1 MKDSTIKSNNVV
13 EKITSSSTPEELS
26 NFFLQD
32 KFKFSKEIVNN
43 IIKQEISGDIL
54 PSLEDPDFLSLGIKL
69 GPKKKIQKYLKE
81 NKANFPESKY
91 DVIIRSKSTKEEVK
105 DFFDKYLGFK
115 EDLDL
120 DGKDLLELDKD
131 DIENIGLVL
140 GKRKKLENYL
150 KYFKSIKQEEKEEKK
165 DEVNAGAKEEKKEE
179 KKEENEIIIDNNIN
193 NKDNKDGAK
202 KEEEPSKVEIIDE
215 KQLIENKYKPLNLE
229 SKYNIF
235 FMLSL
240 TTNFDKEIFSIEITN
255 GEKGEKCINYQ
266 FKIISDEETTALD
279 EEKRRIII
287 VQVPTEK
294 KIKKIVVKIV
304 KKEKI
309 IIKED
314 IIPDKKDENEII
326 EEKEKKEKNKEEE
339 EKKNEKKEE
348 EKKEKSKKEEKKE
361 ENKEEDEKE
370 KEKSKE
376 EKNEEEKKEESNEN
390 NEDDKKDKEEVK
402 SKEDENK
409 EKEKKEIKQQITEKI
424 IITEYI
430 STIIIN
436 NEFDNYFHFSNLTF
450 ENLTDNI
457 ILEEKLNSIFDKY
470 LSYFLHEYIIPKK
483 NFKKDIIQSLLYL
496 ISITTKGQETA
507 FSYNNLFFIFKSCLE
522 FKLKINNISAINL
535 IDEVINVEPKN
546 ILTSD
551 ELDDLYILIEDKDKE
566 KKEQAIKKF
575 ASFII
580 NFYSSNIEYKS
591 FIQDFIDSK
600 NNKYYIRD
608 IFTLLIQ
615 EDLKFAD
622 LGDLDNKIRLKKL
635 KENFIS
641 VANTKEE
648 INYIL
653 NKITPG
659 LIDNLKFISENINL
673 ICKILEQ
680 NAEKNKKEKKDKK
693 KEEFNYILNIP
704 GPEKEDDLK
713 QIGEILLKI
722 LNNMKNKKY
731 ALLNFNQ
738 IFNQLVDIYAN
749 ETLDEFYNLKSLI
762 NTLNNQLS
770 NITIENYY
778 TKIHQKGMNLIKME
792 EMNDAEEIIKFIYEK
807 DVFYQDEK
815 YVNSEFRDPLIF
827 SYIPIGNHYP
837 DYLHNINLLK
847 EKEVWKLFNKSNMNI
862 INAFHQV
869 FLDQVNDT
877 KDLVSLLDIFPN
889 EYIKKEFTVKI
900 SDKLREIIHTCFEG
914 NDFGNNYNLF
924 RIFERILILHEIN
937 RLDVLEQI
945 KFINENFDDRFTSN
959 YYIYLLQSEKVK
971 DIIKKVN
978 NYIINFFIE
987 QHKKGNAT
995 IDSLIF
1001 LLKVSPDESFRI
1013 ELLNQMDNFLL
1024 DERDFYQRDE
1034 TKKFKLFKFFNQNFQ
1049 DLIKKGGK
1057 NLKGKYLI
1065 KSVELKNKINKDLN
1079 DGNVPYITIE
1089 TLLQYEANFLDKIKV
1104 IVDFN
1109 NNEAKKLLNNIKS
1122 MVKKCLTKFDV
1133 FDKFIEYYSTFYRE
1147 SKRDFIQLIKNKLN
1161 QTKEQNLIKLVN
1173 LAVDKYIIDQNFSYN
1188 NCVKDNE
1195 NLKYKY
1201 SIFFM
1206 PIYREK
1212 YENEHLEKNEDEI
1225 FNGSIKALKDSF
1237 TQIIN
1242 QKETKEPFFEINY
1255 VEIILRVV
1263 QNNQYNNNILNKEI
1277 NFLANEL
1284 KDINKDNYIK
1294 NNLLPDI
1301 KLFSLRNI
1309 IENLISG
1316 MIYFIETFNKIKPI
1330 EISNFYNTLKSN
1342 YDIISKSSVTADEI
1356 LNSMKFLAKYEY
1368 DFSKGKTSLIEF
1380 YELILGKEEAITF
1393 LKELQDKNMD
1403 IKTFN
1408 EFIDEQEN
1416 SQLTT
1421 NDVDNLLDTFEFFK
1435 KLVENK
1441 NIISDIALIENF
1453 KKSCE
1458 KEKNIMI
1465 KMKEYLKC
1473 YGELIELNKIL
1484 VKNPEATA
1492 KKVEKILNSSEV
1504 EFYKNVNN
1512 NNLYTFKIVYIYQK
1526 DIKKTID
1533 VNELNELRY
1542 KIYMS
1547 GTGSNLLTEDKKN
1560 IKEES
1565 KEVLTNKYVG
1575 LIDNINQ
1582 LNNTLNSLIKSGYPF
1597 IKDFSLK
1604 IENSVA
1610 FDPKDK
1616 SKTLEKIIEEY
1627 KIENKN
1633 FKKIIKK
1640 GYETSP
1646 ILRLFYAYQFIQLHE
1661 QIMEYQN
1668 NEEDKFKEPNKKIKG
1683 LINYMLYNQIS
1694 EYDIKFEVK
1703 KKSDS
1708 ISNIHKYFE
1717 LLMKENDVKLDK
1729 IYSINQV
1736 LINADLTPGLYRS
1749 IKDTKESNYSDLTV
1763 DLINLYLNLTGNF
1776 PIVNTLLFCNEETKA
1791 EEVKA
1796 FLYRALYCEKP
1807 VLFVIANMEYLS
1819 LTDTQ
1824 NALRTLK
1831 KIYKLRNK
1839 DIKSYLV
1846 FIYEKADS
1854 GLSRDLEKLI
1864 SDKFILNIQYFKA
1877 AEKRNEKLDQI
1888 VVYSS
1893 AFSGYG
1899 KTTEIIYNVK
1909 EVNSGEYYYL
1919 PIGGT
1924 FNREYVIKNLKNL
1937 NFDTQNCKYIYLHLD
1952 LSDTEK
1958 DELMNEILFKLI
1970 ILRYL
1975 DSSEEIFYLGHDINI
1990 IIEIPQGFF
1999 DFKKKFKML
2008 NLFKQEYIDK
2018 LRPLRAERSTGK
2030 IWQSPIAIVGEVL
2043 KAYEEGSIGKKNI
2056 DLDSGYDSDDIEKYE
2071 EIINRYF
2078 NVENQN
2084 YYQKM
2089 NFIKILSL
2097 QFQNFFNSIY
2107 FDYNIAF
2114 YNGIPELIMKARIS
2128 VIKNFIAL
2136 TKVFTRSPYDQLLI
2150 KRQKD
2155 NIDIYNK
2162 YDHNAA
2168 IEKAITALENEKHEV
2183 FSFDD
2188 IKPSLVF
2195 FNMDQNSFSIISNA
2209 NKNDEEYK
2217 ELLDLWN
2224 SNNPDR
2230 LHKIPLTDYKNMS
2243 HEQFLDEIMKLF
2255 SLDGISKDRLREI
2268 CVKAGNYIFVSDNF
2282 IKIVRIL
2289 LNIQAKIPV
2298 ILMGETGVGKTKIFE
2313 MLSTLYGR
2321 GKLIWR
2327 KLEIHAGI
2335 TDEDI
2340 VEFIE
2345 TIIKEDNVK
2354 NDGKSMD
2361 DRELVWVFLDEINTC
2376 NSLGLITEIMCR
2388 HTYLGKKINDNFVFF
2403 GACNPY
2409 RVLNKK
2415 MRESGLVYYNT
2426 KEKSQL
2432 NNLVYSVNPLPHS
2445 LLNFVFDFGSL
2456 RREDE
2461 RKYIHNTIV
2470 SIIDSIKE
2478 NKVIG
2483 DINEQ
2488 EMNNLIQIIIDSIVE
2503 CHDFI
2508 RDKYDKSSVS
2518 MREIRRFGIFFEYF
2532 IKYFN
2537 NPSFSDYKKMF
2548 QSQNMTLYL
2557 CYYLRLNEKEYRK
2570 DLAQILDKYY
2580 DKSTFLT
2587 LPEYEIKKITKQM
2600 MIEKNKGIALN
2611 RALRENL
2618 FTCFTCIINNVPLII
2633 VGKPGTGKSLS
2644 FQILYNSMQGKYS
2657 ENNLF
2662 KDKGKLYRFYYQGS
2676 ETSTAEGI
2684 KQVFDKALASK
2695 NEKKEDDDDNNKII
2709 PLVFFDEMGLAER
2722 STNNPL
2728 KVIHFLLEKDAKD
2741 SVPFLGIS
2749 NWKLDAAKINRAL
2762 GLTITDYDIQD
2773 LEETAISIAE
2783 ALDEDLA
2790 HKYGDF
2796 FNTLART
2803 YYAYLQ
2809 YNQEKR
2815 TDNKY
2820 FHGNR
2825 DFYNLIKNAMRE
2837 LKNRRDEIDKNEKK
2851 HLTEVGILSL
2861 EINFGGLEDSALA
2874 IKKIFKE
2881 EFKHKFD
2888 ENVNIEDEIDILDI
2902 IKKNIMDENSR
2913 YLMLISEGNS
2923 SSDILNYL
2931 LNKLNRKYISLVGS
2945 KYKADIKSGR
2955 YSEEIL
2961 NKIKYIM
2968 ETDDILLMQD
2978 LDMVYPSLYDLFNQN
2993 FTIMGNKQYARIA
3006 FEYAKISSE
3015 VNRNFHVIVLVNN
3028 LQIQQL
3034 KLDPPFLNRFEKH
3047 IINYNMLLE
3056 KDDLDIITKIN
3067 DYIKLIAN
3075 FNNKENQLRLDLGK
3089 LLINCKPHDISGLV
3103 FKLKNKNPEIVK
3115 EKEKGIEQ
3123 YEEYITDY
3131 IFKKIVPTFC
3141 QDIIAS
3147 IVHSKIEKFNKY
3159 NEKVFNIYKTSKYN
3173 NFESYFQKAQ
3183 YQKNIIY
3190 TFSKMTETIFE
3201 EKKIYK
3207 NKFGEFSKQTAVIIE
3222 TIKSEAEIL
3231 LELKKLSSNN
3241 NKNILVIKFGENDLD
3256 KINTINH
3263 VINTAAQENK
3273 KLLNKNILF
3282 IVHKKRQMKADKK
3295 SAKNKNKSISNNKKE
3310 IIPDLIP
3317 FTNEEF
3323 NQIFIDNLKGNQT
3336 TDLFQVISQQNEN
3349 VAKDYLQSTK
3359 LIERKIYSVLN
3370 YIKFEVLNET
3380 QEINRN
3386 NYSGYLAQKIMENEK
3401 IKSYIYK
3408 SLEKQGNNM
3417 SAIINDIYTSDAIE
3431 VNDIDFFEVISSKM
3445 ANYLS
3450 SSLLKMIY
3458 QGLKNNILNQI
3469 IVGNNLEVFM
3479 KNEYLNN
3486 IILNYFTNTDFTIK
3500 LKQGINSNKIT
3511 IYNGLQIPQS
3521 KSNLDKI
3528 ITYVNETISQRFM
3541 DNENSLRKENE
3552 KGFEIFDEYKN
3563 KLEQFKSNILIEL
3576 DNIEFFRVIY
3586 NQNNEKIKKLLL
3598 EDYLKY
3604 YVIKLLGIKQ
3614 NTNYE
3619 TNENIYSILLLIL
3632 KIKFG
3637 EEGNYNN
3644 YTFINDKEE
3653 LAKII
3658 LFTQGYKNDILNLI
3672 DIILEP
3678 KIYFPVEKYIFKIL
3692 NKGQI
3697 IFDEHNQ
3704 NKRYIKKV
3712 NQLFYNI
3719 IESLIE
3725 SMLLYSV
3732 ELKKKDKNKFY
3743 DYFYTFIPAEASIQK
3758 LNMKYNINSKQI
3770 FNLNSIIKIHE
3781 CYKFNQEKFEE
3792 NYEKIINN
3800 LIKQTYLLY
3809 NNNNNAVYKEI
3820 IELNKI
3826 FNDSFEVKGEEYTN
3840 LLFFIF
3846 RQEYQNINNDHIRI
3860 KLIQNIFG
3868 NEKLIKK
3875 SYIFLFEAM
3884 KDMTPGILDIY
3895 SKERDNEENLLRNFL
3910 NIDNNRNLYKY
3921 KELYKFLNT
3930 INNTRFNEILLYI
3943 FELQC
3948 QSYFKGILK
3957 MHNNEYSGVCCEFLL
3972 LGLSI
3977 KYLKKCIQYIY
3988 ENKNNNDNNILKIYS
4003 IAYIKTYLYYYV
4015 EINYHHFDKCNFSEI
4030 NQILVDKDEN
4040 NKYLIFM
4047 RNIYIFRLYFQKFN
4061 NFEQFKIFDFTTRNI
4076 PIYQDIADILRVE
4089 EKNVADYIFKDSFIN
4104 INTYEQYKKF
4114 LQPITL
4120 FLLEQENNLNLNY
4133 DEVNNN
4139 FDTFYC
4145 LLVNKIISY
4154 LYGNNKNFIIKKMS
4168 NIYETIKDD
4177 INLNKEGKTLLNYL
4191 LNEDLLQKNIFQ
4203 KVSDEPL
4210 NQNDFQI
4217 LLYIFRFIFSTQML
4231 KGENFYNQIL
4241 KANTSQ
4247 FIANNYIPGS
4257 FPFMNEYLKSYNFL
4271 STKFPQK
4278 ESMGYYV
4285 CKDCGFAYEIRPCT
4299 FPVHTFNCPNG
4310 HVIGGTRHIVAKN
4323 DFRIFGNQDDI
4334 NTYRNNYPDYMRAMQ
4349 PMTIDDF
4356 KKNYVDKYLMIKEK
4370 GILENFTIEDFEK
4383 KGLVRGVKNITYRFL
4398 NFILYSYLLGSY
4410 ILNHLTLDQVRKY
4423 LVDNLFPHSLFGIIK
4438 KDLEI
4443 IESEL
4448 KNAGFNNIFVFLNT
4462 KFNEIIKLMSDLKN
4476 VDTPEKLDKFEQDM
4490 DKIFDNLLN
4499 NPYEVEKLN
4508 NKYKE
4513 INDKLLNFNPQSIKE
4528 IIQSN
4533 YPPNIYDQKIYPNIQ
4548 YYTVSKI
4555 TDMNNFINKFNSSE
4569 ENKKKYA
4576 IIDALI
4582 NKDLDLTK
4590 NAMNM
4595 KALLSINKLA
4605 NLLLNIYSYKITRQ
4619 EAKKVTLGEELPK
4632 IVQMYNE
4639 INHVQITEE
4648 EFKSEYISNFL
4659 SSWEIIK
4666 SKSVQYKCRVLRDL
4680 EKGQKPY
4687 EIKTENLLCDFL
4699 VDDGDKEGGMFLA
4712 AAYQYLIESQNTF
4725 INNIISKNNINGVL
4739 NSYVVQL
4746 EQEINI
4752 QDATNNEIIN
4762 INEEIFE
4769 LFEKLVINNS
4779 MRNIFSEKKDDINYS
4794 NYNDIIY
4801 NYDIIEEE
4809 LGKKILPGLKKFT
4822 NEKIKFVTYLYE
4834 GFRGENSTVLK
4845 DYINKY
4851 NPKDLDETEKDSL
4864 YNLLEE
4870 NRNSRFYNDVF
4881 ASLQILMNQI
4891 IKENYPKDKLLYQI
4905 IEKLPKYVILE
4916 QKLVDFFKTQYEYY
4930 YELKLFTVNS
4940 LIPIFDYFEALC
4952 WKDMKK
4958 NIPIDY
4964 QDDVPENARNY
4975 IIEYFEKNEK
4985 EKRIINKENLT
4996 FAIRKLISRT
5006 IAVTRQEMEIQNTG
5020 NLKHYIINE
5029 DLWNK
5034 TDLETEGFENEID
5047 EIFKYDVLVGQSYK
5061 LYVALNGDN
5070 ILDNKLFKKKSN
5082 ENDSNNRKQSYNI
5095 DINENTESDLA
5106 KTLEE
5111 NQADLE
5117 KKKSTE
5123 VNSDSENEMTE
5134 SEEEDD
5140 FRNDE
5145 I

>member
-202 KEEEPSKVEIIDE
+202 KEEEPPKVEIIDE

-326 EEKEKKEKNKEEE
+326 EEKEKKEKNKGEE

-348 EKKEKSKKEEKKE
+348 EKKKESKEEGKKE

-450 ENLTDNI
+450 ENLTDNLV
-457 ILEEKLNSIFDKY
+457 LEEKVNSIFDKY

-496 ISITTKGQETA
+496 ISITTKGQETT

-522 FKLKINNISAINL
+522 LKLKINNISAINL

-722 LNNMKNKKY
+722 LNDMKNKKY

-807 DVFYQDEK
+807 DIFYQDEK

-1122 MVKKCLTKFDV
+1122 MVNKCLTKFDV

-2188 IKPSLVF
+2188 I
-2195 FNMDQNSFSIISNA
+2195 
-2209 NKNDEEYK
+2209 
-2217 ELLDLWN
+2217 
-2224 SNNPDR
+2224 
-2230 LHKIPLTDYKNMS
+2230 
-2243 HEQFLDEIMKLF
+2243 
-2255 SLDGISKDRLREI
+2255 
-2268 CVKAGNYIFVSDNF
+2268 
-2282 IKIVRIL
+2282 
-2289 LNIQAKIPV
+2289 
-2298 ILMGETGVGKTKIFE
+2298 
-2313 MLSTLYGR
+2313 
-2321 GKLIWR
+2321 
-2327 KLEIHAGI
+2327 
-2335 TDEDI
+2335 
-2340 VEFIE
+2340 
-2345 TIIKEDNVK
+2345 
-2354 NDGKSMD
+2354 
-2361 DRELVWVFLDEINTC
+2361 
-2376 NSLGLITEIMCR
+2376 
-2388 HTYLGKKINDNFVFF
+2388 
-2403 GACNPY
+2403 
-2409 RVLNKK
+2409 
-2415 MRESGLVYYNT
+2415 
-2426 KEKSQL
+2426 
-2432 NNLVYSVNPLPHS
+2432 
-2445 LLNFVFDFGSL
+2445 
-2456 RREDE
+2456 
-2461 RKYIHNTIV
+2461 
-2470 SIIDSIKE
+2470 
-2478 NKVIG
+2478 
-2483 DINEQ
+2483 
-2488 EMNNLIQIIIDSIVE
+2488 
-2503 CHDFI
+2503 
-2508 RDKYDKSSVS
+2508 
-2518 MREIRRFGIFFEYF
+2518 
-2532 IKYFN
+2532 
-2537 NPSFSDYKKMF
+2537 
-2548 QSQNMTLYL
+2548 
-2557 CYYLRLNEKEYRK
+2557 
-2570 DLAQILDKYY
+2570 
-2580 DKSTFLT
+2580 
-2587 LPEYEIKKITKQM
+2587 
-2600 MIEKNKGIALN
+2600 
-2611 RALRENL
+2611 
-2618 FTCFTCIINNVPLII
+2618 
-2633 VGKPGTGKSLS
+2633 
-2644 FQILYNSMQGKYS
+2644 
-2657 ENNLF
+2657 
-2662 KDKGKLYRFYYQGS
+2662 
-2676 ETSTAEGI
+2676 
-2684 KQVFDKALASK
+2684 
-2695 NEKKEDDDDNNKII
+2695 
-2709 PLVFFDEMGLAER
+2709 
-2722 STNNPL
+2722 
-2728 KVIHFLLEKDAKD
+2728 
-2741 SVPFLGIS
+2741 
-2749 NWKLDAAKINRAL
+2749 
-2762 GLTITDYDIQD
+2762 
-2773 LEETAISIAE
+2773 
-2783 ALDEDLA
+2783 
-2790 HKYGDF
+2790 
-2796 FNTLART
+2796 
-2803 YYAYLQ
+2803 
-2809 YNQEKR
+2809 
-2815 TDNKY
+2815 
-2820 FHGNR
+2820 
-2825 DFYNLIKNAMRE
+2825 
-2837 LKNRRDEIDKNEKK
+2837 
-2851 HLTEVGILSL
+2851 
-2861 EINFGGLEDSALA
+2861 
-2874 IKKIFKE
+2874 
-2881 EFKHKFD
+2881 
-2888 ENVNIEDEIDILDI
+2888 
-2902 IKKNIMDENSR
+2902 
-2913 YLMLISEGNS
+2913 
-2923 SSDILNYL
+2923 
-2931 LNKLNRKYISLVGS
+2931 
-2945 KYKADIKSGR
+2945 IKS
-2955 YSEEIL
+2955 
-2961 NKIKYIM
+2961 
-2968 ETDDILLMQD
+2968 
-2978 LDMVYPSLYDLFNQN
+2978 
-2993 FTIMGNKQYARIA
+2993 
-3006 FEYAKISSE
+3006 
-3015 VNRNFHVIVLVNN
+3015 H
-3028 LQIQQL
+3028 
-3034 KLDPPFLNRFEKH
+3034 
-3047 IINYNMLLE
+3047 
-3056 KDDLDIITKIN
+3056 
-3067 DYIKLIAN
+3067 
-3075 FNNKENQLRLDLGK
+3075 
-3089 LLINCKPHDISGLV
+3089 
-3103 FKLKNKNPEIVK
+3103 
-3115 EKEKGIEQ
+3115 
-3123 YEEYITDY
+3123 
-3131 IFKKIVPTFC
+3131 
-3141 QDIIAS
+3141 
-3147 IVHSKIEKFNKY
+3147 
-3159 NEKVFNIYKTSKYN
+3159 
-3173 NFESYFQKAQ
+3173 
-3183 YQKNIIY
+3183 
-3190 TFSKMTETIFE
+3190 
-3201 EKKIYK
+3201 
-3207 NKFGEFSKQTAVIIE
+3207 
-3222 TIKSEAEIL
+3222 
-3231 LELKKLSSNN
+3231 
-3241 NKNILVIKFGENDLD
+3241 
-3256 KINTINH
+3256 
-3263 VINTAAQENK
+3263 
-3273 KLLNKNILF
+3273 
-3282 IVHKKRQMKADKK
+3282 
-3295 SAKNKNKSISNNKKE
+3295 
-3310 IIPDLIP
+3310 
-3317 FTNEEF
+3317 
-3323 NQIFIDNLKGNQT
+3323 
-3336 TDLFQVISQQNEN
+3336 
-3349 VAKDYLQSTK
+3349 
-3359 LIERKIYSVLN
+3359 
-3370 YIKFEVLNET
+3370 
-3380 QEINRN
+3380 
-3386 NYSGYLAQKIMENEK
+3386 
-3401 IKSYIYK
+3401 
-3408 SLEKQGNNM
+3408 
-3417 SAIINDIYTSDAIE
+3417 
-3431 VNDIDFFEVISSKM
+3431 
-3445 ANYLS
+3445 
-3450 SSLLKMIY
+3450 
-3458 QGLKNNILNQI
+3458 
-3469 IVGNNLEVFM
+3469 
-3479 KNEYLNN
+3479 
-3486 IILNYFTNTDFTIK
+3486 
-3500 LKQGINSNKIT
+3500 
-3511 IYNGLQIPQS
+3511 
-3521 KSNLDKI
+3521 
-3528 ITYVNETISQRFM
+3528 
-3541 DNENSLRKENE
+3541 
-3552 KGFEIFDEYKN
+3552 
-3563 KLEQFKSNILIEL
+3563 
-3576 DNIEFFRVIY
+3576 
-3586 NQNNEKIKKLLL
+3586 
-3598 EDYLKY
+3598 
-3604 YVIKLLGIKQ
+3604 
-3614 NTNYE
+3614 
-3619 TNENIYSILLLIL
+3619 
-3632 KIKFG
+3632 
-3637 EEGNYNN
+3637 
-3644 YTFINDKEE
+3644 
-3653 LAKII
+3653 
-3658 LFTQGYKNDILNLI
+3658 
-3672 DIILEP
+3672 
-3678 KIYFPVEKYIFKIL
+3678 
-3692 NKGQI
+3692 
-3697 IFDEHNQ
+3697 
-3704 NKRYIKKV
+3704 
-3712 NQLFYNI
+3712 
-3719 IESLIE
+3719 
-3725 SMLLYSV
+3725 
-3732 ELKKKDKNKFY
+3732 
-3743 DYFYTFIPAEASIQK
+3743 
-3758 LNMKYNINSKQI
+3758 
-3770 FNLNSIIKIHE
+3770 
-3781 CYKFNQEKFEE
+3781 
-3792 NYEKIINN
+3792 
-3800 LIKQTYLLY
+3800 
-3809 NNNNNAVYKEI
+3809 
-3820 IELNKI
+3820 
-3826 FNDSFEVKGEEYTN
+3826 
-3840 LLFFIF
+3840 
-3846 RQEYQNINNDHIRI
+3846 
-3860 KLIQNIFG
+3860 
-3868 NEKLIKK
+3868 
-3875 SYIFLFEAM
+3875 
-3884 KDMTPGILDIY
+3884 
-3895 SKERDNEENLLRNFL
+3895 
-3910 NIDNNRNLYKY
+3910 
-3921 KELYKFLNT
+3921 
-3930 INNTRFNEILLYI
+3930 
-3943 FELQC
+3943 
-3948 QSYFKGILK
+3948 
-3957 MHNNEYSGVCCEFLL
+3957 
-3972 LGLSI
+3972 
-3977 KYLKKCIQYIY
+3977 
-3988 ENKNNNDNNILKIYS
+3988 
-4003 IAYIKTYLYYYV
+4003 
-4015 EINYHHFDKCNFSEI
+4015 
-4030 NQILVDKDEN
+4030 
-4040 NKYLIFM
+4040 
-4047 RNIYIFRLYFQKFN
+4047 
-4061 NFEQFKIFDFTTRNI
+4061 
-4076 PIYQDIADILRVE
+4076 
-4089 EKNVADYIFKDSFIN
+4089 
-4104 INTYEQYKKF
+4104 
-4114 LQPITL
+4114 
-4120 FLLEQENNLNLNY
+4120 
-4133 DEVNNN
+4133 
-4139 FDTFYC
+4139 
-4145 LLVNKIISY
+4145 
-4154 LYGNNKNFIIKKMS
+4154 
-4168 NIYETIKDD
+4168 
-4177 INLNKEGKTLLNYL
+4177 
-4191 LNEDLLQKNIFQ
+4191 
-4203 KVSDEPL
+4203 
-4210 NQNDFQI
+4210 
-4217 LLYIFRFIFSTQML
+4217 
-4231 KGENFYNQIL
+4231 
-4241 KANTSQ
+4241 
-4247 FIANNYIPGS
+4247 
-4257 FPFMNEYLKSYNFL
+4257 
-4271 STKFPQK
+4271 
-4278 ESMGYYV
+4278 
-4285 CKDCGFAYEIRPCT
+4285 
-4299 FPVHTFNCPNG
+4299 
-4310 HVIGGTRHIVAKN
+4310 
-4323 DFRIFGNQDDI
+4323 
-4334 NTYRNNYPDYMRAMQ
+4334 
-4349 PMTIDDF
+4349 
-4356 KKNYVDKYLMIKEK
+4356 
-4370 GILENFTIEDFEK
+4370 
-4383 KGLVRGVKNITYRFL
+4383 
-4398 NFILYSYLLGSY
+4398 
-4410 ILNHLTLDQVRKY
+4410 
-4423 LVDNLFPHSLFGIIK
+4423 
-4438 KDLEI
+4438 
-4443 IESEL
+4443 
-4448 KNAGFNNIFVFLNT
+4448 
-4462 KFNEIIKLMSDLKN
+4462 
-4476 VDTPEKLDKFEQDM
+4476 
-4490 DKIFDNLLN
+4490 
-4499 NPYEVEKLN
+4499 
-4508 NKYKE
+4508 
-4513 INDKLLNFNPQSIKE
+4513 
-4528 IIQSN
+4528 
-4533 YPPNIYDQKIYPNIQ
+4533 
-4548 YYTVSKI
+4548 
-4555 TDMNNFINKFNSSE
+4555 
-4569 ENKKKYA
+4569 
-4576 IIDALI
+4576 
-4582 NKDLDLTK
+4582 
-4590 NAMNM
+4590 
-4595 KALLSINKLA
+4595 
-4605 NLLLNIYSYKITRQ
+4605 
-4619 EAKKVTLGEELPK
+4619 
-4632 IVQMYNE
+4632 
-4639 INHVQITEE
+4639 
-4648 EFKSEYISNFL
+4648 
-4659 SSWEIIK
+4659 
-4666 SKSVQYKCRVLRDL
+4666 
-4680 EKGQKPY
+4680 
-4687 EIKTENLLCDFL
+4687 
-4699 VDDGDKEGGMFLA
+4699 
-4712 AAYQYLIESQNTF
+4712 
-4725 INNIISKNNINGVL
+4725 
-4739 NSYVVQL
+4739 
-4746 EQEINI
+4746 
-4752 QDATNNEIIN
+4752 
-4762 INEEIFE
+4762 
-4769 LFEKLVINNS
+4769 
-4779 MRNIFSEKKDDINYS
+4779 
-4794 NYNDIIY
+4794 
-4801 NYDIIEEE
+4801 
-4809 LGKKILPGLKKFT
+4809 
-4822 NEKIKFVTYLYE
+4822 
-4834 GFRGENSTVLK
+4834 
-4845 DYINKY
+4845 
-4851 NPKDLDETEKDSL
+4851 
-4864 YNLLEE
+4864 
-4870 NRNSRFYNDVF
+4870 
-4881 ASLQILMNQI
+4881 
-4891 IKENYPKDKLLYQI
+4891 
-4905 IEKLPKYVILE
+4905 
-4916 QKLVDFFKTQYEYY
+4916 
-4930 YELKLFTVNS
+4930 
-4940 LIPIFDYFEALC
+4940 
-4952 WKDMKK
+4952 
-4958 NIPIDY
+4958 
-4964 QDDVPENARNY
+4964 
-4975 IIEYFEKNEK
+4975 
-4985 EKRIINKENLT
+4985 
-4996 FAIRKLISRT
+4996 
-5006 IAVTRQEMEIQNTG
+5006 
-5020 NLKHYIINE
+5020 
-5029 DLWNK
+5029 
-5034 TDLETEGFENEID
+5034 
-5047 EIFKYDVLVGQSYK
+5047 
-5061 LYVALNGDN
+5061 
-5070 ILDNKLFKKKSN
+5070 
-5082 ENDSNNRKQSYNI
+5082 
-5095 DINENTESDLA
+5095 
-5106 KTLEE
+5106 
-5111 NQADLE
+5111 
-5117 KKKSTE
+5117 
-5123 VNSDSENEMTE
+5123 
-5134 SEEEDD
+5134 
-5140 FRNDE
+5140 
-5145 I
+5145 